1 MQIHSAAK
9 IPLLSRI
16 FYYFQRNFLI
26 YILDPSF
33 SFDEFLEGAKMAYS
47 VIRQI
52 SSNVKDPSKF
62 DLLDGMV
69 DPKLLQVIPGLS
81 AVGRTE

>member
-1 MQIHSAAK
+1 LQIHSAAK

-33 SFDEFLEGAKMAYS
+33 SFDEFLEGAKMAYT
-47 VIRQI
+47 VIRHI
-52 SSNVKDPSKF
+52 SSNVQDPSRL
-62 DLLDGMV
+62 DLLSEMV
-69 DPKLLQVIPGLS
+69 DSKLLQVKSCLS
-81 AVGRTE
+81 AVG